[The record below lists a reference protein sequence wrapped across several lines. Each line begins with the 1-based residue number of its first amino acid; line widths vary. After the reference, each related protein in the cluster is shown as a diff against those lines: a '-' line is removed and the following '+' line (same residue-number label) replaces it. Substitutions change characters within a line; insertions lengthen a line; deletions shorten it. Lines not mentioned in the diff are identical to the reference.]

1 MVAYSFNRRFI
12 PGIEGGTK
20 RQTIRAEGKRRH
32 ARPGEPMQIYFG
44 MRTRHARKIIADPVC
59 VGVDKVEI
67 VVSGAAPAN
76 IAGIVVNGVP
86 LPRIA
91 FNRFAI
97 TDGFA
102 SIADFGAYWFETHG
116 EGRFHGVMIRWE
128 DR

>member
-12 PGIEGGTK
+12 AGIEQGAK
-20 RQTIRAEGKRRH
+20 RQTIRAEGNRRH
-32 ARPGEPMQIYFG
+32 ARPGEPVQIYTG
-44 MRTRHARKIIADPVC
+44 MRTRHARKIIPDVVC

-76 IAGIVVNGVP
+76 IAAIVINGVP
-86 LPRIA
+86 LPRVA

-97 TDGFA
+97 ADGFTG
-102 SIADFGAYWFETHG
+102 IADFGAYWFDVHG
-116 EGRFHGVMIRWE
+116 EGRFLGVMIRWE